1 MSTPILDE
9 QVASLVDAIS
19 NSEVLE
25 GESEFIARTYA
36 QSLLNVTDEQGKT
49 DAVLEELG
57 SIVGMAKGTDELREL
72 LGSPI
77 IPAEAKESLVTRIF
91 EGRADELTV
100 RFLRVLARRNRL
112 VLLREIYR
120 QARFLWMERSRRFH
134 VEVSVAAPLDDEQ
147 RRQLAEM
154 VGKLVDGQPLL
165 DIKVEPEIIG
175 GLILRVGD
183 DLYDMSVRTQLA
195 RLLGRLQEQKS
206 YELQN
211 RRDRFRHSA

>member
-1 MSTPILDE
+1 MSTPIIGD
-9 QVASLVDAIS
+9 QIAALVDAIS

-49 DAVLEELG
+49 EAVLDEIGE
-57 SIVGMAKGTDELREL
+57 IVGLAKGDLREL

-77 IPAEAKESLVTRIF
+77 VPADSKESLVVRIF

-120 QARFLWMERSRRFH
+120 QARFLWMQRSRRFH
-134 VEVSVAAPLDDEQ
+134 VEVSVAAALDDDQ
-147 RRQLAEM
+147 RGQLAEM

>member
-1 MSTPILDE
+1 MSTPIIGD
-9 QVASLVDAIS
+9 QIAALVDAIS
-19 NSEVLE
+19 SSEVLE

-49 DAVLEELG
+49 EAVLDEIGE
-57 SIVGMAKGTDELREL
+57 IVGLAKGDLREL

-77 IPAEAKESLVTRIF
+77 VPADSKESLVVRIF

-120 QARFLWMERSRRFH
+120 QARFLWMQRSRRFH
-134 VEVSVAAPLDDEQ
+134 VEVSVAAALDDDQ
-147 RRQLAEM
+147 RGQLAEM